1 MKSALED
8 HVLVMNRSWTAIG
21 TTTVKE
27 AIILLSRNSAKV
39 LATGTYLTYTW
50 DEWLEEASEMPEAR
64 SYIKTPRLSIPT
76 PEVIIL
82 NNYDDIFRTT
92 VKFSTKS
99 VFRRDSY
106 TCAYCGKRKKVE
118 DLSIDHIIPRSRK
131 GGTNWLNCVTSCFTC
146 NNKKSNMTP
155 AEASMKLLFKPKV
168 PKWSPVIHVKN
179 DSRPDSWKKLV
190 KEEQWDQESDAKPD
204 KESKA

>member
-8 HVLVMNRSWTAIG
+8 HVLVMNKGWTAIG

-39 LATGTYLTYTW
+39 LATSTYSTYTW
-50 DEWLEEASEMPEAR
+50 EEWIEAASEITEAK
-64 SYIKTPRLSIPT
+64 SYIKTSRLSIPT

-82 NNYDDIFRTT
+82 SNYDDIFRTT
-92 VKFSTKS
+92 VKFSTRA

-106 TCAYCGKRKKVE
+106 TCTYCGKRKKVE

-146 NNKKSNMTP
+146 NNAKGDLTP
-155 AEASMKLLFKPKV
+155 TEANMKLHFKPKV
-168 PKWSPVIHVKN
+168 PKWSPVIHVKSE
-179 DSRPDSWKKLV
+179 SRPDSWKKLV
-190 KEEQWDQESDAKPD
+190 KEEQWDQEAESKPD
-204 KESKA
+204 SKA

>member
-1 MKSALED
+1 MDVLSL
-8 HVLVMNRSWTAIG
+8 HVLVLNKSWTAVG

-27 AIILLSRNSAKV
+27 AVILLSRNSAKI

-50 DEWLEEASEMPEAR
+50 DEWIEEAAEMTEVK
-64 SYIKTPRLSIPT
+64 SYIKTSTLAIPT

-82 NNYDDIFRTT
+82 SNYDDVFRTT
-92 VKFSTKS
+92 VKFSTRA

-118 DLSIDHIIPRSRK
+118 DLSIDHIIPRSKK

-146 NNKKSNMTP
+146 NNKKSDSTP
-155 AEASMKLLFKPKV
+155 AEANMKLLFKPRV

-179 DSRPDSWKKLV
+179 ESRPESWKKLV
-190 KEEQWDQESDAKPD
+190 KDEQWDQEPEPKI
-204 KESKA
+204 